1 LSEAQNMLCTTPAAS
16 TGRFNG
22 IRAWA
27 GSHRAAARTGTVAGL
42 IALLVVIALLT
53 PGAFAKPAILSFLAS
68 ISFIGCVAIG
78 MTLITISG
86 NMMSFSLGATTAG
99 SALVYVAALNHYG
112 FWFAVIFT
120 LAFGALMSVA
130 QGILIAL
137 ARANP
142 IIVSISASVLFY
154 GAAQPA
160 TKGDTFYPSV
170 AQPDWIQAQLLGIPA
185 AFVAFVGVLLLGQAL
200 LTFTAFGRRIFLVG
214 NSMPAARAAG
224 LNVPLT
230 LLGVYV
236 WAGLFAAV
244 AGLMLATHYNRGSI
258 EFGAG
263 YDYSGIAAVLVGGTP
278 LSGGEGSAGR
288 TFAGV
293 LIIGAVQVLLL
304 LHGFRQEWQYL
315 ITGIIVLAV
324 IVLNTRGRG

>member
-1 LSEAQNMLCTTPAAS
+1 MLWTLPPAGAGGS
-16 TGRFNG
+16 NG
-22 IRAWA
+22 IRAWIL
-27 GSHRAAARTGTVAGL
+27 SHRGSARSAAVGGL
-42 IALLVVIALLT
+42 VALLAVIALLT
-53 PGAFAKPAILSFLAS
+53 PGAFAEPAILSFLTS

-86 NMMSFSLGATTAG
+86 NMMSFSLGATSAG
-99 SALVYVAALNHYG
+99 AALVYVVVLNHYG
-112 FWFAVIFT
+112 FWFAVIFA
-120 LAFGALMSVA
+120 LAFGALMSLA

-154 GAAQPA
+154 GAAQPVTRGA
-160 TKGDTFYPSV
+160 TFYPTV
-170 AQPDWIQAQLLGIPA
+170 AQPKWIDTQLLGIPA
-185 AFVAFVGVLLLGQAL
+185 AFVAFVGLLLLGQAL
-200 LTFTAFGRRIFLVG
+200 LTFTAFGRRVFLVG
-214 NSMPAARAAG
+214 NSVPAARAAG

-230 LLGVYV
+230 LLGVYA

-258 EFGAG
+258 DFGAG
-263 YDYSGIAAVLVGGTP
+263 YDYSAIAAVLVGGTP
-278 LSGGEGSAGR
+278 LSGGEGSAWR

-324 IVLNTRGRG
+324 IVLNTHGRG